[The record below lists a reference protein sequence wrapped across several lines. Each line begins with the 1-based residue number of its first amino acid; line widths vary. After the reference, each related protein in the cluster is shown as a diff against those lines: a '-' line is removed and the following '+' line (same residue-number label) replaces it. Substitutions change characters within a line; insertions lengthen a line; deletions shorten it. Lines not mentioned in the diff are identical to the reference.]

1 MHGFSVCTTDDR
13 KGVCHATLPFLL
25 ELLGGFLGGPFCA
38 PPPPQL
44 ARRPRHILIG
54 CDNAPPWPHTSGGA
68 ASVTCSRLAS
78 DGSVW
83 PHDHATI
90 WDQHWSSIFTWD
102 RGAVAA
108 VMVLKEPRLV
118 SEKFY
123 GRKSWPLRGSKP
135 LVVDSFGS
143 GGPQFAPRL
152 EQLAI
157 PWGALTYASRGLS
170 PAELYIPATV
180 DRASA
185 SISESNTAATGS
197 SDADRLGLRRGHCAF
212 MGRSDGARGAWGDFI
227 PPGYK
232 YRGAL
237 IRALN
242 CTRLLPGDRNAI
254 HIPRSEGAGRGGG
267 GGGGYAIN
275 YPPMQFGPFEG
286 TRRHYAGYRYVL
298 AVENT
303 DEGSPVSEKM
313 VNAFLADATP
323 IVWGGGAH
331 KDVFN
336 PASYVD
342 CSAATQAI

>member
-1 MHGFSVCTTDDR
+1 
-13 KGVCHATLPFLL
+13 
-25 ELLGGFLGGPFCA
+25 
-38 PPPPQL
+38 
-44 ARRPRHILIG
+44 
-54 CDNAPPWPHTSGGA
+54 
-68 ASVTCSRLAS
+68 
-78 DGSVW
+78 
-83 PHDHATI
+83 
-90 WDQHWSSIFTWD
+90 
-102 RGAVAA
+102 
-108 VMVLKEPRLV
+108 MVLKEPRLV

-180 DRASA
+180 DRVSA
-185 SISESNTAATGS
+185 SISKSNTAATGS

-342 CSAATQAI
+342 CSALSPEACAAVVRALDAKPDALRAMRAAPRFADRSRFDRFFAWSRASEGSRAQQALHRRLGAWGTRVGLCKASDRR